1 MLDVNVIPAIFV
13 VLLSLLSTGIMS
25 YISLATP
32 IGPWIA
38 PTVVLGAIALYRV
51 MRKFVVAGPS
61 KVAITVAGSSVG
73 GILATAF
80 SFSFPTLF
88 FLDRT
93 EFCRLVSNPFN
104 FIVSLSLFSFV
115 AALFGFVIADSLE
128 YKFIEQEEL
137 PFPIGQLVYKMI
149 AAHNQVKKA
158 GELALGFIVT
168 MTFCIAQDGFGGIPR
183 YVGFVSAKK
192 FVGGISLPLI
202 TFDIFP
208 IYWAIGFVTGHV
220 IAVPLFVGALA
231 QIFFGNILSGV
242 FFPELSIEDFL
253 LAFGSGMV
261 LAGAAVALT
270 ESPAMFWNAILNIF
284 YSKDR
289 VSVINKFNLYFL
301 AFSLSTI
308 ILTFTYF
315 EFSALSQLYL
325 IIFTYVCTYQITKIA
340 GRIGIAHLGRFAT
353 FVMVPGMF
361 MFNWSFLQIT
371 LTACFVEICGGV
383 ATDILFGR
391 KMAKLAGIPNSYI
404 KKYQLFGLVV
414 SSAAVGLIFWLL
426 ITHFSLGSV
435 DLFAQKAKARALL
448 VNAKNFNNYVLACGF
463 LFGYLLKKVNVNRTL
478 VLGGLL
484 MPINISFGLVFG
496 ALIAHFTK
504 SREEWFPFWSGV
516 FASHSIWMLLKT
528 LF

>member
-1 MLDVNVIPAIFV
+1 VNIIPIVFV
-13 VLLSLLSTGIMS
+13 TLLSLLSTGIMS
-25 YISLATP
+25 YISLVTP

-38 PTVVLGAIALYRV
+38 PTVVLATIALYR
-51 MRKFVVAGPS
+51 FVRGFIPSGPS
-61 KVAITVAGSSVG
+61 KVAITVAGASVG
-73 GILATAF
+73 GIIATAL

-88 FLDRT
+88 FLNKA
-93 EFCRLVSNPFN
+93 EFNQWLVDP
-104 FIVSLSLFSFV
+104 FSFICSV
-115 AALFGFVIADSLE
+115 SVFSFIAALFGFVIADSLE
-128 YKFIEQEEL
+128 HKFIDKEQL
-137 PFPIGQLVYKMI
+137 PFPIGQLIYKMI
-149 AAHNQVKKA
+149 AAHNQAKRA
-158 GELALGFIVT
+158 WELALGFIVT
-168 MTFCIAQDGFGGIPR
+168 MIFCMAQDGISGIPKS
-183 YVGFVSAKK
+183 VGFVSPKT

-220 IAVPLFVGALA
+220 IAIPLFIGTLA

-242 FFPELSIEDFL
+242 FFPNLSIEDFL

-261 LAGAAVALT
+261 LAGAVYGLV
-270 ESPAMFWNAILNIF
+270 ESPAIIWNSILNI
-284 YSKDR
+284 SHGKSSR
-289 VSVINKFNLYFL
+289 SVIINKINLYSM
-301 AFSLSTI
+301 AVSL
-308 ILTFTYF
+308 ILTVATLTFF
-315 EFSALSQLYL
+315 EFSFLSQLYL
-325 IIFTYVCTYQITKIA
+325 IVFTYICTYQITKIA

-391 KMAKLAGIPNSYI
+391 KLAKLAGIPNSYI

-414 SSAAVGLIFWLL
+414 SCAAVGLIFWLL
-426 ITHFSLGSV
+426 ITHFSLGSA

-448 VNAKNFNNYVLACGF
+448 VNANRFNNYILACGC
-463 LFGYLLKKVNVNRTL
+463 LFSYVLKKLNINMTL

>member
-1 MLDVNVIPAIFV
+1 M
-13 VLLSLLSTGIMS
+13 
-25 YISLATP
+25 
-32 IGPWIA
+32 
-38 PTVVLGAIALYRV
+38 
-51 MRKFVVAGPS
+51 
-61 KVAITVAGSSVG
+61 
-73 GILATAF
+73 
-80 SFSFPTLF
+80 
-88 FLDRT
+88 
-93 EFCRLVSNPFN
+93 
-104 FIVSLSLFSFV
+104 
-115 AALFGFVIADSLE
+115 
-128 YKFIEQEEL
+128 
-137 PFPIGQLVYKMI
+137 
-149 AAHNQVKKA
+149 
-158 GELALGFIVT
+158 
-168 MTFCIAQDGFGGIPR
+168 AQDGISGIPKS
-183 YVGFVSAKK
+183 VGFVSPKT

-220 IAVPLFVGALA
+220 IAIPLFIGTLA
-231 QIFFGNILSGV
+231 QIFFGNILSGI
-242 FFPELSIEDFL
+242 FFPNLSIEDFL

-261 LAGAAVALT
+261 LAGAVYGLV
-270 ESPAMFWNAILNIF
+270 ESPAIIWNSILNI
-284 YSKDR
+284 SHGKSSR
-289 VSVINKFNLYFL
+289 SVIINIINLYSM
-301 AFSLSTI
+301 AVSL
-308 ILTFTYF
+308 ILTVATLTFF
-315 EFSALSQLYL
+315 EFSFLSQLYL
-325 IIFTYVCTYQITKIA
+325 IVFTYICTYQITKIA

-391 KMAKLAGIPNSYI
+391 KLAKLAGIPNSYI

-414 SSAAVGLIFWLL
+414 SCAAVGLIFWLL
-426 ITHFSLGSV
+426 ITHFSLGSA

-448 VNAKNFNNYVLACGF
+448 VNANRFNNYILACGC
-463 LFGYLLKKVNVNRTL
+463 LFSYVLKKLNINMTL

-516 FASHSIWMLLKT
+516 FASHSIWMLLRT